1 MESISLIFAIFGAI
15 LVSGVVVRVIPGVPL
30 PLIQITLGFLLA
42 GVFQEGLTLN
52 PDIFFLIFLPPLLF
66 LDGWRI
72 PKDALKRDRFGIF
85 HLAFGLVIITV
96 LGLGY
101 LMHWMIPSMPLPVA
115 FALAAIVS
123 PTDPVAVAGIGRRLA
138 IPSRVMAILEGE
150 ALFNDASGLVAF
162 RMAVLAMMTGAFS
175 IYSAATSF
183 LWLAIAGVITGV
195 TLTWLLSFFRSQF
208 TKKYGEEL
216 GAEILLS
223 LLIPF
228 AAYAVAEY
236 IEASGILAA
245 VAAGLTMS
253 RLELSGAASPITRMR
268 RNAMWDTIQFTLNGM
283 MFILLGEQLPGI
295 FQGAVQVVE
304 ETGHRSPWWLIIYAI
319 VICIVLAIF
328 RFSWVFLSI
337 HLARFIRRTPTP
349 LENKTSIRDISILAI
364 GGVRGAVT
372 LAGVLTLPLLLPT
385 KEIFPARDLAI
396 FLAATVIIISLL
408 IASIGLPLI
417 LKGGE
422 KENKMH
428 SPLVKQKHFAINQAM
443 EAASKQLDALLL
455 HQEKNDFQLDETE
468 QRALKARLLLEFENS
483 FGINHTAENPS
494 YQHYLTE
501 RAMRLAI
508 IDAARTTVYRLARDN
523 KISDELARDIGK
535 QLDYDQIRFN

>member
-1 MESISLIFAIFGAI
+1 MENISLIFAIFAAI
-15 LVSGVVVRVIPGVPL
+15 LVSGVVVRLIPWVPL
-30 PLIQITLGFLLA
+30 PLIQIVLGFLLA

-52 PDIFFLIFLPPLLF
+52 PDIFFLLFLPPLLF

-72 PKDALKRDRFGIF
+72 PKDALKRDSVGIF

-138 IPSRVMAILEGE
+138 IPSRVMAVLEGE

-183 LWLAIAGVITGV
+183 LWLAVAGVITGIS
-195 TLTWLLSFFRSQF
+195 LTWLLSFFRTQF
-208 TKKYGEEL
+208 TKRYGEEL

-228 AAYAVAEY
+228 AAYAVAEQ
-236 IEASGILAA
+236 IGASGILAA

-268 RNAMWDTIQFTLNGM
+268 RNAIWDTIQFTLNGM

-304 ETGHRSPWWLIIYAI
+304 ETGHRSPWWLIVYAV
-319 VICIVLAIF
+319 VICVVLAVF
-328 RFSWVFLSI
+328 RFGWVFLSI
-337 HLARFIRRTPTP
+337 HVARFLRRTPVP
-349 LENKTSIRDISILAI
+349 LENRTSIRDISILAI

-408 IASIGLPLI
+408 IASVGLPLL
-417 LKGGE
+417 LKGSE
-422 KENKMH
+422 KENKAY
-428 SPLVKQKHFAINQAM
+428 SPLDKQKHLAITKAM
-443 EAASKQLDALLL
+443 EAASKQVEALLL
-455 HQEKNDFQLDETE
+455 KQKKDDFQLNEIE
-468 QRALKARLLLEFENS
+468 QHALKNRLLLEFENS
-483 FGINHTAENPS
+483 FDINHTLENPH

-523 KISDELARDIGK
+523 EISDELARDIGK

>member
-15 LVSGVVVRVIPGVPL
+15 LVSGVVVRVIPWVPL

-208 TKKYGEEL
+208 TKRYGEEL

-228 AAYAVAEY
+228 AAYAVAEQ

-268 RNAMWDTIQFTLNGM
+268 RNAIWDTIQFTLNGM

-349 LENKTSIRDISILAI
+349 LENRTSIRDISILAI

-385 KEIFPARDLAI
+385 KDIFPARDLAI

-422 KENKMH
+422 KEKKMH